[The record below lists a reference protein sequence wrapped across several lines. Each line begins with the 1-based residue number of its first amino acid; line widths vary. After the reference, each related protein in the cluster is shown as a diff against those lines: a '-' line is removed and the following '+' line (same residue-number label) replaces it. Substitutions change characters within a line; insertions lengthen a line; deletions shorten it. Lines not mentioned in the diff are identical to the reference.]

1 MLKPNDVAKIDRTIS
16 KFKDVKI
23 LVIGD
28 LILDEFVWGDTSRI
42 SPEAPVPVV
51 LVERESLMP
60 GGAANVANNI
70 CALGAKAYLVGAVGK
85 DEDGRRL
92 EKILKD
98 EGVDLEGVISDSER
112 PTTLKTRVV
121 ARHQQVVRIDR
132 ERISHLSAA
141 VNKEMISYIKEKMR
155 EVDGIIIEDYG
166 KGVITPGLL
175 KEIVPLAKRHDK
187 IITVDPKEEH
197 FLYYEG
203 ATAITPNRKEAE
215 AMGGIKIYDDESLN
229 KLGKSLLRKLK
240 LKAAVITLGEHGMRV
255 FERSGK
261 VTHIPTVAQEVFDVS
276 GAGDTVIAAFTVSLG
291 AGAKM
296 IEAAHISNFA
306 GGIVVG
312 KVGVAT
318 TSQAELKARI
328 RDHHWQAKSLP

>member
-1 MLKPNDVAKIDRTIS
+1 MEKIEHTIS
-16 KFKDVKI
+16 KFNDVKI

-28 LILDEFVWGDTSRI
+28 LILDEFIWGDSSRI

-51 LVERESLMP
+51 LVDRESLMP

-70 CALGAKAYLVGAVGK
+70 SAIGAKVYLAGVIGK
-85 DEDGRRL
+85 DEHGRQL
-92 EKILKD
+92 ETILKEKGVEI
-98 EGVDLEGVISDSER
+98 EGVFSDPER

-132 ERISHLSAA
+132 ENAGHLRGSIT
-141 VNKEMISYIKEKMR
+141 KELTDYIKEKIK

-166 KGVITPGLL
+166 KGVITPDILG
-175 KEIVPLAKRHDK
+175 EIIPPAKRQRK
-187 IITVDPKEEH
+187 VIAVDPKEEH
-197 FLYYEG
+197 ISYYKG
-203 ATAITPNRKEAE
+203 VTVITPNRKEAE
-215 AMGGIKIYDDESLN
+215 AMGGIKATDDASLN
-229 KLGKSLLRKLK
+229 KLGKSLLEKLK
-240 LKAAVITLGEHGMRV
+240 LQAALITLGENGMRL
-255 FERSGK
+255 FERAAG
-261 VTHIPTVAQEVFDVS
+261 VDARRGGRITHIPTVAQEVFDVS
-276 GAGDTVIAAFTVSLG
+276 GAGDTVIATFTAALC

-318 TSQAELKARI
+318 ISQAELRNRI
-328 RDHHWQAKSLP
+328 KDHHWQI

>member
-1 MLKPNDVAKIDRTIS
+1 MLGRRDLAKIEHTIS
-16 KFKDVKI
+16 KFSDVKI

-28 LILDEFVWGDTSRI
+28 LILDEFIWGDSFRI

-60 GGAANVANNI
+60 GGAANVASNI
-70 CALGAKAYLVGAVGK
+70 SSIGAKAYLSGAIGK
-85 DEDGRRL
+85 DEHGRQL
-92 EKILKD
+92 EMILKRK
-98 EGVDLEGVISDSER
+98 GVDLEGVVSDPER

-132 ERISHLSAA
+132 EKNAPLSESMAREL
-141 VNKEMISYIKEKMR
+141 VDYIKEKID

-166 KGVITPGLL
+166 KGAVTPKIL
-175 KEIVPLAKRHDK
+175 KEIVPLARRRKK
-187 IITVDPKEEH
+187 VIAVDPKEEH
-197 FLYYEG
+197 FSYYRG
-203 ATAITPNRKEAE
+203 VTVITPNRKEAE
-215 AMGGIKIYDDESLN
+215 AMGGIKATDDTSLDR
-229 KLGKSLLRKLK
+229 LGRSLLERLK
-240 LKAAVITLGEHGMRV
+240 LQAALITLGEQGMKL
-255 FERSGK
+255 FERGGRI
-261 VTHIPTVAQEVFDVS
+261 THIPTVAQEVFDVS
-276 GAGDTVIAAFTVSLG
+276 GAGDTVIATFTAALC

-318 TSQAELKARI
+318 TSQEELKARI
-328 RDHHWQAKSLP
+328 KDHHWRV

>member
-1 MLKPNDVAKIDRTIS
+1 MLKKTDLEKLNKTVSRFSGAK
-16 KFKDVKI
+16 V

-28 LILDEFVWGDTSRI
+28 LILDEFIWGDSSRI

-51 LVERESLMP
+51 LVGRESMMP
-60 GGAANVANNI
+60 GGAANVASNI
-70 CALGAKAYLVGAVGK
+70 SSIGAKAYLAGVI
-85 DEDGRRL
+85 GRDAHGREL
-92 EKILKD
+92 ETILKQRN
-98 EGVDLEGVISDSER
+98 VDLEGVISDPGR

-132 ERISHLSAA
+132 ESAKPLA
-141 VNKEMISYIKEKMR
+141 ESQNRELVSFIKSKIK
-155 EVDGIIIEDYG
+155 EVDGVIMEDYG

-175 KEIVPLAKRHDK
+175 KEIVPLARKYRK

-197 FLYYEG
+197 ISYYKG
-203 ATAITPNRKEAE
+203 VTAITPNRKEAE
-215 AMGGIKIYDDESLN
+215 AMGGIKAKDDPSLN
-229 KLGKSLLRKLK
+229 KLGKSLLERLK
-240 LKAAVITLGEHGMRV
+240 LQAALITLGENGMRV
-255 FERSGK
+255 FERGGK
-261 VTHIPTVAQEVFDVS
+261 ITQIPTIAQEVFDVS
-276 GAGDTVIAAFTVSLG
+276 GAGDTVIATFTTALC

-312 KVGVAT
+312 KVGVAS

-328 RDHHWQAKSLP
+328 RDHHWQP